1 MASRAAALGL
11 IALATAGCAGRSERE
26 PPRVEPVRESASFWN
41 GATVYFLLTDRF
53 VTTGL
58 LEPKPFNTFK
68 FFLTYPIPRSL
79 YPDKP
84 EGLGSV
90 ITRQVL
96 KKTTTWGT
104 GVAGH
109 AAYEGGIIIAIMFG
123 YLAGFGCR
131 IFDDPLWRQPTN
143 PFLIAMLAAAA
154 MQLIAFAYLYS
165 VKRGDREVYL
175 GSPMPGLRRHLERNP
190 GASPLAYARSTR
202 GGLPLDPQ
210 LRYYHG
216 KGFNELVAVVPDYFP
231 HEASCDYGAV
241 IKTRVPHS
249 WLHPLMR
256 HVPTSLLR
264 WLAAMAPARLMPHS
278 TRQ

>member
-1 MASRAAALGL
+1 MMQRQKKTLGPARRRRYVTRFLRLGDVPALLDLERKQWTDEQSATAQDFQTRIQANPLLCGGAFCAETGELMASLFCKPTSAEQWVRPSDWAKSAALDLACGEKNRRTG
-11 IALATAGCAGRSERE
+11 ALFGIS
-26 PPRVEPVRESASFWN
+26 
-41 GATVYFLLTDRF
+41 LTSVD
-53 VTTGL
+53 
-58 LEPKPFNTFK
+58 
-68 FFLTYPIPRSL
+68 
-79 YPDKP
+79 PD
-84 EGLGSV
+84 
-90 ITRQVL
+90 
-96 KKTTTWGT
+96 
-104 GVAGH
+104 
-109 AAYEGGIIIAIMFG
+109 
-123 YLAGFGCR
+123 
-131 IFDDPLWRQPTN
+131 
-143 PFLIAMLAAAA
+143 AA

-264 WLAAMAPARLMPHS
+264 WLAAMAPRLYIPQREGREDH
-278 TRQ
+278 TRGGFATESA